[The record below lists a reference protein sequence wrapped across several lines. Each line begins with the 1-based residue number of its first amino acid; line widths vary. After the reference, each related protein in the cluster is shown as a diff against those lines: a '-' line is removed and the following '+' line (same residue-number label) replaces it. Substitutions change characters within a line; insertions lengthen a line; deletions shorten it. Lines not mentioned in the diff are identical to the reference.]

1 MKNIKKVAFVGNY
14 LPRRCGIATFTTDL
28 CESFASSNPSVQCFA
43 IPITDIEEGYQYPE
57 RVRLEIKEQDL
68 DTYKAAADFLNL
80 NDVDIVCLQF
90 EYGIFGG
97 KAGSYIL
104 SLLRNLKMPVI
115 TTLHTVLKNP
125 NGEQRRVMD
134 ELLAISDYVVVMSQ
148 KGVEI
153 LHDVFTVPPGKVR
166 LIPHGIH
173 DVPFIDP
180 NFYKDKYGVEGKTVI
195 LTFGL
200 LSPQKGIEVVL
211 RALPKV
217 IQNHPNVVYLVAG
230 VTHPNLLR
238 HEGEKYRLS
247 LQRLANELGIKGHV
261 IFHNKFVS
269 IEELK
274 ELITLSDIYIT
285 PYLEET
291 QITSGTL
298 AYSFAAGN
306 AVISTPY
313 WHAQELLADGKGIL
327 VPFGDSDSITKAI
340 IRLIQNEVERHTMR
354 KNAYLLGREMTW
366 STVAQEYGDLFAEA
380 RQKRSAVMRK
390 KIPMRSLDEQPLI
403 LPEIKLDHLMRMTDS
418 IGIFQHAKHNVPNFA
433 EGYCTDDN
441 SRALILTVLLEN
453 LGTINSLILND
464 LATRYLGFVRYA
476 WDEKAARFRSLLT
489 FQRKWTEDTFS
500 EDSHGRAVAALGT
513 CIGRSRNEGFS
524 QMAAEIFE
532 YALTPVSSFSSPR
545 AWAFALIGAQEYQR
559 RFPGDRSAR
568 NSMEVLS
575 TKLIKLYDENCSAE
589 WKWFEPVL
597 SYCNADIPRA
607 LIASGRGLA
616 NEKMLECGIES
627 LNWLIT
633 MQTSSRGHFQ
643 PIGTDK
649 IFERG
654 SSKPVFDQQPIEAY
668 STISACLEAYV
679 TTKDKRWYN
688 EAEKAFQWFLGTND
702 LGIPLYDPINGGCY
716 DGLHVDRVNRNQ
728 GAESTIAF
736 LLSLYEMTNIT
747 NIIETFKEPILE

>member
-28 CESFASSNPSVQCFA
+28 CESFVSSNPSVQCYA

-57 RVRLEIKEQDL
+57 RVRFEIKEQEL

-125 NGEQRRVMD
+125 NVEQRRVMD
-134 ELLAISDYVVVMSQ
+134 ELLVISDYVVVMSQ

-153 LHDVFTVPPGKVR
+153 LHEVFKIPPGKVR

-180 NFYKDKYGVEGKTVI
+180 NFYKDKYGVEGKIVI

-211 RALPKV
+211 RALPEV
-217 IQNHPNVVYLVAG
+217 IKNHPNIVYLVAG
-230 VTHPNLLR
+230 VTHPNLLK
-238 HEGEKYRLS
+238 HEGEKYRIS
-247 LQRLANELGIKGHV
+247 LQRLANELGIKGQV
-261 IFHNKFVS
+261 IFYNKFVS
-269 IEELK
+269 IDELK
-274 ELITLSDIYIT
+274 ELITLADIYIT

-298 AYSFAAGN
+298 AYSFGAGN

-313 WHAQELLADGKGIL
+313 WHAYELLADGRGIL

-366 STVAQEYGDLFAEA
+366 NKVSQQYSDLFTEA

-390 KIPMRSLDEQPLI
+390 KNPLRSLDEQPPI
-403 LPEIKLDHLMRMTDS
+403 LPEIKLDHLIRMTDS

-433 EGYCTDDN
+433 EGYCMDDN

-453 LGTINSLILND
+453 LGTINSLILTD

-476 WDEKAARFRSLLT
+476 WNEKTARFRSFLT
-489 FQRKWTEDTFS
+489 FQRKWEENNFS
-500 EDSHGRAVAALGT
+500 EDSHGRAVWALGT

-524 QMAAEIFE
+524 QMTAEIFE

-559 RFPGDRSAR
+559 RFPGDRSTR
-568 NSMEVLS
+568 NSMEMLS
-575 TKLIKLYDENCSAE
+575 TKLIKLYDENRRTE

-597 SYCNADIPRA
+597 SYSNAVIPRA
-607 LIASGRGLA
+607 LIVSGRGLA
-616 NEKMLECGIES
+616 NEKILGCGIES

-633 MQTSSRGHFQ
+633 MQTSSRGYFQ
-643 PIGTDK
+643 PVGTDK
-649 IFERG
+649 IFECG
-654 SSKPVFDQQPIEAY
+654 TSKPVFDQQPIEAY
-668 STISACLEAYV
+668 STISACLEAYI

-702 LGIPLYDPINGGCY
+702 LGIPLYDPVNGGCY